1 MPVIL
6 DWCPG
11 HPPDDLVRQTAKALD
26 DGGLVALPTE
36 AGYVLA
42 ASPAAL
48 GDPIRPPGLPDGLAV
63 ARLDGFFDAG
73 DFFAR
78 VSTAT
83 PTERA
88 LASRVW
94 PGPVGIVH
102 PDAPF
107 PGWVPSHL
115 AAGAILASRRG
126 PLAMFEINGGQPF
139 EPSALGDA
147 VAVVVSD
154 GLARPGP
161 VTLVRVNDDRWAIE
175 RRGVMSDVAIR
186 GALARQIVFVC
197 TGNTCRS
204 PMAEGLFK
212 VRLADRLG
220 CTVAELPGKGYVV
233 QSAGTSA
240 VPNDPATAESVDAV
254 REFGVDLSAHQSRH
268 ASADLIARADDVIAM
283 TRAHLVTLAGQYPVL
298 GGSLR
303 MFCGADGDLDDPI
316 SGGPAVYRECA
327 ATVRQHV
334 DRLITEM
341 GLP

>member
-6 DWCPG
+6 DWSG
-11 HPPDDLVRQTAKALD
+11 HPPDDLVRQTTKAVD
-26 DGGLVALPTE
+26 DGSLVVLPTE

-48 GDPIRPPGLPDGLAV
+48 ADPIRPPGLPDGLAV
-63 ARLDGFFDAG
+63 ARLDGFFEPG
-73 DFFAR
+73 DFFAG
-78 VSTAT
+78 VAAATA
-83 PTERA
+83 TERA
-88 LASRVW
+88 LVSRLW

-107 PGWVPSHL
+107 PAWVPSHL
-115 AAGAILASRRG
+115 VAAGILAARHG
-126 PLAMFEINGGQPF
+126 PLAMFELNGGQPF
-139 EPSALGDA
+139 EPSVLGDA

-154 GLARPGP
+154 GPARPGP
-161 VTLVRVNDDRWAIE
+161 VTLVRVNDTRWAIE
-175 RRGVMSDVAIR
+175 QPGVLSGGALR
-186 GALARQIVFVC
+186 EALARQIVFVC

-220 CTVAELPGKGYVV
+220 CAVSDLPCKGYVV
-233 QSAGTSA
+233 RSAGISV
-240 VPNDPATAESVDAV
+240 VPNAPATDQSVEALQ
-254 REFGVDLSAHQSRH
+254 EFGVDLSSHRSRH
-268 ASADLIARADDVIAM
+268 ASAELIARADDVITM
-283 TRAHLVTLAGQYPVL
+283 TRAHLLTLAGQYPVI

-316 SGGPAVYRECA
+316 GGGPEVYRACA
-327 ATVRQHV
+327 ASVRQHV